1 MNKYSSY
8 HETDCDWIGK
18 IPSSWRLVRGRFLFR
33 SKKEINRDMQCENLL
48 SLTYD
53 GVLNKNFSGFEGLR
67 PENYNTY
74 QIFQKDNLVFKM
86 IDLENVKTS
95 RVGIVH
101 EKGIM
106 SSAYIRFEAIKTK
119 IEPKFAYWFYYDL
132 YKKEIYN
139 SIGSG
144 VRSTLS
150 SSDLLEMEL
159 PVPQLE
165 EQKLISVYLDKKTDQ
180 IDQLIEKIEKK
191 IEFLREQRISLI
203 NEYVTKGL
211 DPNVEMKDSG
221 VEWVGEI
228 PKHWTTKKLP
238 HVCFF
243 QEGPGLRNWQF
254 KVDGVRVVCVTNIKP
269 SGLTFENYQRYISEN
284 EYDSSYKHFTVEDG
298 DLLMASSGNS
308 FGKICRYNGEFNKKF
323 ILNTSTIRLHS
334 HDESVLSTNYL
345 KIFIQSETFQRQIR
359 FLITGAAQPNFGP
372 THLNRIYCL
381 LPPIEEQ
388 QLIMKKNH
396 DVIHNL
402 ERCLDKEENRVTLLK
417 EYRQSLISSVVTG
430 KVLVTENM
438 L

>member
-1 MNKYSSY
+1 MNEYISY
-8 HETDCDWIGK
+8 RETDCDWIGT
-18 IPSSWRLVRGRFLFR
+18 IPSSWRLLRGRFLFR
-33 SKKEINRDMQCENLL
+33 SIKEINHDMQCKNLL

-53 GVLNKNFSGFEGLR
+53 GVLNKNFFGSEGLR

-106 SSAYIRFEAIKTK
+106 SSAYIRFEVIKTK

-159 PVPQLE
+159 PVPRLE
-165 EQKLISVYLDKKTDQ
+165 EQKLISSYLDNKTKQ
-180 IDQLIEKIEKK
+180 IDRLVEKTQKK
-191 IEFLREQRISLI
+191 IELLKEQRTALI
-203 NEYVTKGL
+203 NRYVTKGL

-221 VEWVGEI
+221 VEWIGEI
-228 PKHWTTKKLP
+228 PKHWKISPMFTLFHENKMKNIEGRLDVLTLSYGKIKYRDLSKNEGLVPESFDGYQVMNIESLIIRSTDLQNDHKSLRVGHVGIEGVITSAYLGLNPKEQISTKYFYYLIHLADLKKVLY
-238 HVCFF
+238 
-243 QEGPGLRNWQF
+243 GLGGGLRQSLRYDDF
-254 KVDGVRVVCVTNIKP
+254 KRFPILNPHQHEREEIAETLDDIDNKTNILIEK
-269 SGLTFENYQRYISEN
+269 L
-284 EYDSSYKHFTVEDG
+284 
-298 DLLMASSGNS
+298 NS
-308 FGKICRYNGEFNKKF
+308 
-323 ILNTSTIRLHS
+323 
-334 HDESVLSTNYL
+334 
-345 KIFIQSETFQRQIR
+345 
-359 FLITGAAQPNFGP
+359 
-372 THLNRIYCL
+372 RI
-381 LPPIEEQ
+381 
-388 QLIMKKNH
+388 N
-396 DVIHNL
+396 
-402 ERCLDKEENRVTLLK
+402 LLK

-430 KVLVTENM
+430 KVRVSEDM

>member
-33 SKKEINRDMQCENLL
+33 PKKEINRDMQCENLL

-165 EQKLISVYLDKKTDQ
+165 EQKLISHYLDKKTDQ
-180 IDQLIEKIEKK
+180 IDRLVEKIQKK
-191 IEFLREQRISLI
+191 IELLKEKRTSLI
-203 NEYVTKGL
+203 NQCITKGL
-211 DPNVEMKDSG
+211 DLTVEMKDSS
-221 VEWVGEI
+221 VEWIGETPSHWMVKKVKYLGLIKSGEGITATDLLDVGDYKVYGGNGIVGFFNKFNVKNTVIVIGRVGEKCGNVHLVKERSWVSDNSLI
-228 PKHWTTKKLP
+228 LELYDPEYYDWTSLALGSRDLNKI
-238 HVCFF
+238 
-243 QEGPGLRNWQF
+243 RNQ
-254 KVDGVRVVCVTNIKP
+254 
-269 SGLTFENYQRYISEN
+269 
-284 EYDSSYKHFTVEDG
+284 SS
-298 DLLMASSGNS
+298 
-308 FGKICRYNGEFNKKF
+308 
-323 ILNTSTIRLHS
+323 
-334 HDESVLSTNYL
+334 
-345 KIFIQSETFQRQIR
+345 QP
-359 FLITGAAQPNFGP
+359 LITGTQVKNESIPFPPKNELTKISTFIQ
-372 THLNRIYCL
+372 TSNSRFSDLIEKQIKRIEL
-381 LPPIEEQ
+381 L
-388 QLIMKKNH
+388 
-396 DVIHNL
+396 
-402 ERCLDKEENRVTLLK
+402 R
-417 EYRQSLISSVVTG
+417 EYRQSLISSAVTG
-430 KVLVTENM
+430 KVHVTENM